1 MGKTV
6 AIGVQ
11 DFGQL
16 REYDN
21 FYVDKTYFIKDWWEN
36 RDAVTLITRPRR
48 FGKTLTMSMLDH
60 FFSVKHKKDAWMF
73 EGLSIWENAKY
84 HELQGTYPVIS
95 LSFAGVKQD
104 KFEDAYGKICSLL
117 LEIYLQ
123 YEEELMNS
131 QISESDKINFK
142 STQNVLLRQKEEKSL
157 VCLNVVEDAVHTL
170 SMQLYKYYG
179 KKVLIFLDEYDTPM
193 QEAYLNGYW
202 KEMVSFI
209 RNMFNNA
216 FKTNPYMERAI
227 LTGITR
233 ISKESI
239 FSDLNNLVVITSSTN
254 IYEDVFGFTENEV
267 FHAMDKI
274 GLADKESVKLWYDG
288 FVFGKLKDIYNPWS
302 ITQYLRTGK
311 TDLYWANT
319 SSNGL
324 ISKLLR
330 ESEYDFKMDFEK
342 LLEGDCVET
351 ELDEQVIFDQLD
363 DDPDAVWSLFLA
375 SGYLKIDSIIR
386 DNPGDDPVYRL
397 SLTNLEVKKMV
408 QKLIKGWFK
417 KGRVLSKFVAALL
430 QGDIRGMNLYMNDI
444 VLNTMS
450 YFDSG
455 KRPSTKE
462 PENFYHGLVL
472 GLIVEK
478 ASDYIVRSNRESGY
492 GRYDIVMEPFDKK
505 ENAVIMEFKVFDEE
519 DNEKTLD
526 DTLANALAQ
535 IEEKK
540 YETDLLAAG
549 VTRDRIYKYGFA
561 FEGKKVKIAKV

>member
-142 STQNVLLRQKEEKSL
+142 STQNVLLRQKEETSL
-157 VCLNVVEDAVHTL
+157 VCLNVVEDAIHTL

-342 LLEGDCVET
+342 LLEGECVET

-386 DNPGDDPVYRL
+386 DDPGDDPVYRL